1 LCVIITHMTSRSRHL
16 AQYRDFKKGAELDA
30 NPPQVRVE
38 TIFLAI
44 FHLIDACAASRN
56 VHINKHQ
63 RVRYELE
70 RNPAIFGG
78 RTEEI
83 WLAFQD
89 LETRLRPKFVY
100 GKNWTQEDFDSVFEK
115 ASRIE
120 RICQEVVG

>member
-1 LCVIITHMTSRSRHL
+1 MTTRPRHL
-16 AQYRDFKKGAELDA
+16 AQHEDFKKGAELDA

-38 TIFLAI
+38 SIFLAV
-44 FHLIDACAASRN
+44 FHLIDACAAAHN

-70 RNPAIFGG
+70 RNPAVFGK

-83 WLAFQD
+83 WLNFQD
-89 LETRLRPKFVY
+89 IEARLRPKFVY
-100 GKNWTQEDFDSVFEK
+100 GKNWKQEDFESVFKK

-120 RICQEVVG
+120 RICQEVLE